1 MCRHRL
7 QRGRRLRAAGR
18 MLPGPALDRPVSR
31 QCVADPSRAQAPAE
45 RRRRRRRRR
54 GIGSARA
61 TGRAQRGAWPRDR
74 VLTPSSAPPATDPR
88 QVEPARLE
96 SPLDCR
102 GPRPAAGPDPPARV
116 SSVSARTAP
125 HVVPSSAGSGFAR
138 HAAAAAPD
146 RPPPPGRFGNL
157 AGPGRTSVSKASCRR
172 RGACGSVPRHAA
184 PDRERPAAGIGAARG
199 ASATQNRLF
208 FGLAVRRA
216 GHAAGRCG
224 DWACAAVASC
234 SGRARLS
241 RRGAALSPEP
251 TVPSGVAAM
260 LRC

>member
-146 RPPPPGRFGNL
+146 RLPPPGRFGNL

-184 PDRERPAAGIGAARG
+184 PDRERPAAGIGARG
-199 ASATQNRLF
+199 GPAQHKTGYILALRCGALGTLPADAAIGHVPRLRPVA
-208 FGLAVRRA
+208 AVR
-216 GHAAGRCG
+216 G
-224 DWACAAVASC
+224 
-234 SGRARLS
+234 
-241 RRGAALSPEP
+241 
-251 TVPSGVAAM
+251 
-260 LRC
+260 